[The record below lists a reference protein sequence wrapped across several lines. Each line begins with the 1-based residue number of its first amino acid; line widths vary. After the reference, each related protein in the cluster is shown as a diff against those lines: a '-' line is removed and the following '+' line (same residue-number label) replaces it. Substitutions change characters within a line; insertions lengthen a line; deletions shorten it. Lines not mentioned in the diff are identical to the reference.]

1 MLSNNV
7 FWVFGKRF
15 FQTDTYQLD
24 SDEAEAGGDQS
35 GTKQSTE
42 NLYPIQALVNDYQ
55 LNVLVVKKHEVR
67 MYDIGK
73 GRLQSMHMNLFRE
86 DVISSEITKFRIDKR
101 HRKAYVA
108 NNQGRIFV
116 INAQNGV
123 VLKNVT

>member
-1 MLSNNV
+1 M
-7 FWVFGKRF
+7 
-15 FQTDTYQLD
+15 D

-86 DVISSEITKFRIDKR
+86 DIISSEITKFRIDKR